1 MTKERKISVFFGLQ
15 PNSKNYEDTDVI
27 IVDKNGLN
35 HLPGGK
41 GEEGETIE
49 ETGLRELGEE
59 LTGWNKQTIK
69 SAFAYHSHTTNILNV
84 EGIPDEWEQHFISA
98 YIDYSELKP
107 GNHEVKSFKNI
118 SVIELCKDWRKN
130 SFALNAYLLL
140 CWRNIIMRQHSK
152 KQWLKYESDVKRGI
166 NPYNSDKNKSILI
179 TGHSG
184 SGKTTLIDK
193 IRETGFSRMLR
204 FVTDLDFYGY
214 RNSNNKWIVPV
225 KVVRSLIESA
235 DVTIA
240 GGTCDNI
247 IEVAKEFDV
256 VIWLEPN
263 LTDDMI
269 NNIRKREEERNKRA
283 GHIPGE
289 TVEIKLS
296 KLKRGVKDIFFKEF
310 QAAHSN
316 IIVMNAEDALNYVKP
331 YLN

>member
-1 MTKERKISVFFGLQ
+1 MTKNRRISVFFGLQ
-15 PNSKNYEDTDVI
+15 PNQRNYADTDI
-27 IVDKNGLN
+27 IVVDKDGLN

-49 ETGLRELGEE
+49 QTGLRELGEE
-59 LTGWNKQTIK
+59 LKGWNKKTIQ
-69 SAFAYHSHTTNILNV
+69 SAFAYHSHQVNILNV
-84 EGIPDEWEQHFISA
+84 ESIPDEWEQHFIAA
-98 YIDYSELKP
+98 YVDFAELKA
-107 GNHEVKSFKNI
+107 GDNEVKAI
-118 SVIELCKDWRKN
+118 RHVSVLELAKDWKKN
-130 SFALNAYLLL
+130 SFAMNAYLLL
-140 CWRNIIMRQHSK
+140 YWRNIIMKQPNK
-152 KQWLKYESDVKRGI
+152 KSWLEYEANVKEGI
-166 NPYNSDKNKSILI
+166 DPYKKNSINSILI

-193 IRETGFSRMLR
+193 IRETGFSRTLR

-214 RNSNNKWIVPV
+214 RNLKNKWTVPV
-225 KVVRSLIESA
+225 KVVRSLIESSN
-235 DVTIA
+235 VTIA

-247 IEVAKEFDV
+247 IEIAKEFDV
-256 VIWLEPN
+256 VIWLDPN
-263 LTDDMI
+263 LTDEMI
-269 NNIRKREEERNKRA
+269 SNIRKREEERNRRA

-296 KLKRGVKDIFFKEF
+296 KLKKGTKDPFFKEF